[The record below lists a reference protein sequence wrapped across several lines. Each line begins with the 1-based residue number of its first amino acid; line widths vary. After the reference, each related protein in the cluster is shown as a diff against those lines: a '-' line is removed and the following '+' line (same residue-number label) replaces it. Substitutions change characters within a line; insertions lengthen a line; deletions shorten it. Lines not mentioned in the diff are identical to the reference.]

1 MTTLA
6 HISDVHLGP
15 LPKVRPRDLLSKR
28 ITGYIN
34 WQLSR
39 IRKMRSD
46 SMSALLD
53 HMKAQDADQIAVTGD
68 LVNLALDEE
77 IDRAGAWL
85 ATLGPPDKVC
95 VVPGNHDAYV
105 RGTLARALEA
115 YGPYMSG
122 ETLDEHPFPYVRRL
136 GEIAIIGCSSAI
148 VTPPF
153 FAAGQVSNAQA
164 GRLGRILDVLGE
176 AGYFRIVLIHHPPT
190 PEFAASRRLGL
201 WKADIFR
208 EVVAASGA
216 EMILHGHTHE
226 SSIGAIAGKG
236 ADVPVIGVAAA
247 SAAPGGHDSPGRY
260 NLFRIDKV
268 GSDWSCTMR
277 EYGYQR
283 VGDDIALRLQLRIY

>member
-6 HISDVHLGP
+6 HISDVHLAP
-15 LPKVRPRDLLSKR
+15 LPRVHPRDLLSKR
-28 ITGYIN
+28 ITGFVN

-39 IRKMRSD
+39 TRKMRSD
-46 SMSALLD
+46 SMLALIE
-53 HMKAQDADQIAVTGD
+53 HMKAQEPDQIAVTGD

-77 IDRAGAWL
+77 IERADAWL

-105 RGTLARALEA
+105 RGALGRALRT

-136 GEIAIIGCSSAI
+136 GEVAIIGCSSAI

-153 FAAGQVSNAQA
+153 FAAGQVSNAQL

-176 AGYFRIVLIHHPPT
+176 AGYFRIVLIHHPPC
-190 PEFAASRRLGL
+190 PEFAQSRRLGL
-201 WKADIFR
+201 WKAETFR
-208 EVVAASGA
+208 QAVAQSGA

-226 SSIGAIAGKG
+226 SSISSIPGRGAE
-236 ADVPVIGVAAA
+236 VPVIGVAAA

-260 NLFRIDKV
+260 NLFRIEKL
-268 GSDWSCTMR
+268 GTDWSCTMR
-277 EYGYQR
+277 EFGYQR